1 MNLCEPTEDFLS
13 AAKSLLGDAGW
24 RAGAEAAGYLTE
36 PRGLYQGKAALV
48 ARPNSTQQAADLVR
62 LCAGARVGIVPWG
75 GGTGLVGGQVK
86 PAGPTPVLLS
96 LERLNRLR
104 SVSRADEAMTLE
116 AGATLAAAQAAAEA
130 EDRLFPLSLAS
141 EGSCT
146 VGGILSTNAGGVQV
160 LRYGN
165 ARDLCLGLEVVT
177 AQGEIWDG
185 LSPLRKN
192 NTGYDLR
199 HLFIGAEGTLGI
211 VTAATLKL
219 FPRPRAWATG
229 FAALASPAA
238 GLALLA
244 RAQAASDG
252 AVSAF
257 ELMPAFGLD
266 LSLRFNPGTT
276 SPLEAPAP
284 WMALVEISGARP
296 EPVAEALE
304 AAFGAAWEAG
314 EITDAAVAASEAQ
327 RQALWRLR
335 ESLSEAQKL
344 EGGGIKHDVSLPPR
358 RIPEFL
364 EQAAALIERL
374 APGARPCPFGH
385 MGDGNLHYN
394 VLPPSLAEKAP
405 FLARWRE
412 ISEAVH
418 DLVLSYGGSISAE
431 HGIGRLK
438 AQELART
445 ADPAKMAMIR
455 RIKGALDPLGILNPG
470 VILPEAL

>member
-1 MNLCEPTEDFLS
+1 MNLCDPNEVFLS
-13 AAKSLLGDAGW
+13 AAKRLLGDSAW
-24 RAGAEAAGYLTE
+24 REGGEAAGYLVE
-36 PRGLYQGKAALV
+36 PRGLYQGRAALV
-48 ARPNSTQQAADLVR
+48 ARPDSTQGVADLIR
-62 LCAGARVGIVPWG
+62 LCAEARVGILPWG
-75 GGTGLVGGQVK
+75 GGTGLVGGQVRTEG
-86 PAGPTPVLLS
+86 PACVVLS
-96 LERLNRLR
+96 LERMRALRRL
-104 SVSRADEAMTLE
+104 SPEDGALTIE
-116 AGATLAAAQAAAEA
+116 AGATLAAAQEAAASA
-130 EDRLFPLSLAS
+130 DRLFPLSLAS

-177 AQGEIWDG
+177 AQGEVWDG

-199 HLFIGAEGTLGI
+199 HLFVGAEGTLGVI
-211 VTAATLKL
+211 TAASLKL
-219 FPRPRAWATG
+219 FPRPRAFAAGW
-229 FAALASPAA
+229 AALASPAA
-238 GLALLA
+238 ALSVLA
-244 RAQAASDG
+244 RLQAASDG

-257 ELMPAFGLD
+257 ELIPAFGLE
-266 LSLRFNPGTT
+266 LSMRANPGIA
-276 SPLEAPAP
+276 SPLAAPSA
-284 WMALVEISGARP
+284 WMALAEVSGARE

-304 AAFGAAWEAG
+304 SAFAAAWEAG
-314 EITDAAVAASEAQ
+314 EISDAAIAASETQ
-327 RQALWRLR
+327 RKSLWLLR

-358 RIPEFL
+358 HIPEFL
-364 EQAAALIERL
+364 EKAAALVERM

-405 FLARWRE
+405 FLARWKE

-418 DLVLSYGGSISAE
+418 DLVLTYGGSISAE

-438 AQELART
+438 AGELART
-445 ADPAKMAMIR
+445 ADPAKMALLR

-470 VILPEAL
+470 AILPEAS